1 MPLLQGCTLKNTCW
15 KRVYGPR
22 MKSFAIAIDKREG
35 WQGIEQNI
43 IALEEENVT
52 YEANAAIWTL
62 GLPCT

>member
-1 MPLLQGCTLKNTCW
+1 
-15 KRVYGPR
+15 

-35 WQGIEQNI
+35 WQGIEQNV

-52 YEANAAIWTL
+52 YETNAAIWTS

>member
-1 MPLLQGCTLKNTCW
+1 
-15 KRVYGPR
+15 

-52 YEANAAIWTL
+52 YEANVAIWTL